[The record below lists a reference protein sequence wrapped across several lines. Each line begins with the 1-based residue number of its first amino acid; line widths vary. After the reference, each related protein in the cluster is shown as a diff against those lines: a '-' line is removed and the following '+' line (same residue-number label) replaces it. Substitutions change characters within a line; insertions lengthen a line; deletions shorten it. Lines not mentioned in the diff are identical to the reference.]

1 VSEQTEHAVTN
12 PYLEGVTDDQVL
24 QIAAM
29 AEAAA
34 PFLNFQHQMHLGR
47 TLKAFQNTP
56 YEHSKAIME
65 LKAVDMAMQQIQKD
79 FRGIATRAAQ
89 IVARQNAENDPARK
103 EQRRLDKQGF
113 GL

>member
-1 VSEQTEHAVTN
+1 MSEQTEHN

-34 PFLNFQHQMHLGR
+34 PFLNFQHQMHIGR
-47 TLKAFQNTP
+47 TLKMFQSTA

-65 LKAVDMAMQQIQKD
+65 LKALDMAMQQIQKD
-79 FRGIATRAAQ
+79 FRGITTRAAQ
-89 IVARQNAENDPARK
+89 IIARQAAENDPARK
-103 EQRRLDKQGF
+103 EQQRLNKQGF